1 MKLKNLVRMPAD
13 AAYLRSYSARGEAH
27 AEAVVCAITSND
39 DGFWQIACE
48 IHERY
53 PDNSSLKAKLGSAIG
68 GFGSGFFDVSAE
80 HSASVAATINRVR
93 GGLDERFPRTR
104 MWFGELANT
113 YSRAAQRL
121 CDGKKATD
129 ISTNSQSWQRV
140 NLAFD
145 RPEAAV
151 RCWFAPTMS

>member
-1 MKLKNLVRMPAD
+1 MKLKNLVLECPPMPPICG
-13 AAYLRSYSARGEAH
+13 RIQRVVRPMQK
-27 AEAVVCAITSND
+27 AVVCAITSND

-113 YSRAAQRL
+113 YSRAAQDLRRQE
-121 CDGKKATD
+121 
-129 ISTNSQSWQRV
+129 S
-140 NLAFD
+140 D
-145 RPEAAV
+145 RYIDE
-151 RCWFAPTMS
+151 

>member
-1 MKLKNLVRMPAD
+1 MRKPNSEIYNRWSPFDQAGPHQQCWDAVRELDRDRGFTIGLNHVALAGKDGFILAMKLKNLVRMPAD

-68 GFGSGFFDVSAE
+68 GFGSGFFDVSA
-80 HSASVAATINRVR
+80 
-93 GGLDERFPRTR
+93 
-104 MWFGELANT
+104 
-113 YSRAAQRL
+113 
-121 CDGKKATD
+121 
-129 ISTNSQSWQRV
+129 
-140 NLAFD
+140 
-145 RPEAAV
+145 
-151 RCWFAPTMS
+151 